1 MSLINRRFNCTGLRI
16 PLPGPWQLEL
26 WWCPRG
32 AVIPMH
38 RHPHVESVLVFLG
51 GRMLWKRVEEYICQS
66 MAGPYK
72 FPLESSR
79 RFGFGDV
86 FRWFRVPANESHG
99 ATVIGR
105 FGLFANLERWT
116 GPKTSAAQ
124 DLELA

>member
-1 MSLINRRFNCTGLRI
+1 MSLIHRRFNCTGLRI
-16 PLPGPWQLEL
+16 PLPGAWQLEL

-51 GRMLWKRVEEYICQS
+51 GEMLWERAEGNRAWGD
-66 MAGPYK
+66 MRM
-72 FPLESSR
+72 F
-79 RFGFGDV
+79 RFRDFLKH
-86 FRWFRVPANESHG
+86 FAVPPRCAHG
-99 ATVIGR
+99 AKVTGR

-116 GPKTSAAQ
+116 GPKTSAAL